1 MLRGMLAIALVAL
14 TASACS
20 VSRQTAVNSVSR
32 STIQDSRDSVR
43 VEQVMVAV
51 HDTIVETTTIIIR
64 ENEQGDTLR
73 LSKVTERDR
82 VRDRAEVRE
91 QQERVVVQHDTVFVA
106 VRDSASVERH
116 TEITE
121 SWPSALARALKW
133 VFWIIMAIGALMI
146 GWKVSKVFKFFI

>member
-1 MLRGMLAIALVAL
+1 MN
-14 TASACS
+14 SATS
-20 VSRQTAVNSVSR
+20 
-32 STIQDSRDSVR
+32 STVQDSRDSVR

-51 HDTIVETTTIIIR
+51 HDTIVETTTIIVR

-82 VRDRAEVRE
+82 IRDRAEVRE

-106 VRDSASVERH
+106 VRDSTSVESH
-116 TEITE
+116 TESTERTE

-133 VFWIIMAIGALMI
+133 IFWII
-146 GWKVSKVFKFFI
+146 VSLTVFIIIIKLFIFK